1 MKKAKAKNKKNKK
14 KVVVKMTKIF
24 KLKRNMPK
32 NILEISEVKY

>member
-1 MKKAKAKNKKNKK
+1 MMKKAKAKNKK